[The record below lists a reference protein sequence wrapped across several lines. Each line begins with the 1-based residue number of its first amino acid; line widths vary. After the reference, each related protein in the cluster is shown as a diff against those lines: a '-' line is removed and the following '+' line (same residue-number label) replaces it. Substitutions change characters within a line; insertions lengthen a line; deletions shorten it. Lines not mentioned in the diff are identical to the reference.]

1 MFLMA
6 SLYESIRESLLHLG
20 PNHPALRLAIR
31 LQAKLKGFNL
41 TASDSALSLT
51 KGSRRMLFPLNH
63 YLQIPTAIYMW
74 DLYFD
79 TIEPKVDA
87 GIETLDFSV
96 PGLRR
101 YKRTGVS
108 LWSPGMAEDD
118 TMSVYTAHYAP
129 KAGDIVWD
137 AGAHAGATVYFFAQM
152 VGPAGKVY
160 AFEPDDL
167 SYDFLLR
174 NIMLH
179 DLKNVVPIKK
189 ALAGR
194 TGTASFSMDGTQGAG
209 LEGFSQCV
217 DQSKMRTVETLSFAD
232 ACQECAVPNF
242 VKMDI
247 EGAETDVIEHSLG
260 FIAQNAIHFAIE
272 TDHRVE
278 GEFTTEPIRRLFSC
292 IGYKAFT
299 STEYGI
305 QFTWAQPPADSA

>member
-1 MFLMA
+1 MA
-6 SLYESIRESLLHLG
+6 ALYESLRESLLRLG
-20 PNHPALRLAIR
+20 PNHPALRQAIR
-31 LQAKLKGFNL
+31 LQAKLKGFKL
-41 TASDSALSLT
+41 TTSDGSLDLS
-51 KGSRRMLFPLNH
+51 KGNRRMLLPLNH
-63 YLQIPTAIYMW
+63 HPQVPTAIYMW

-79 TIEPKVDA
+79 TIEPELDD

-108 LWSPGMAEDD
+108 LWAPGMAEDD
-118 TMSVYTAHYAP
+118 TMSVYTARYTP

-137 AGAHAGATVYFFAQM
+137 VGAHAGATVYFFAQM

-167 SYDFLLR
+167 NYDFLLR
-174 NIMLH
+174 NIKLH

-189 ALAGR
+189 ALAGT
-194 TGTASFSMDGTQGAG
+194 TGTASFSIGTQGAG

-217 DQSKMRTVETLSFAD
+217 DPKKMCTVETLSFAH
-232 ACQECAVPNF
+232 ACQEYGVPDF

-247 EGAETDVIEHSLG
+247 EGAETDVVERSLE
-260 FIAQNAIHFAIE
+260 FIAQNPVHFAIE
-272 TDHRVE
+272 SDHRIN
-278 GEFTTEPIRRLFSC
+278 GEFTTGPLCRLFSS
-292 IGYKAFT
+292 INYEPSS

-305 QFTWAQPPADSA
+305 QFTWAEPTRA